1 MISRQVEAVR
11 AALEQ
16 AGIEFLNGD
25 APGVRLHAKGASKR
39 KRRTRTQVGRLFAAK
54 KRAQGVAA
62 PGEFSDQFQREEQG
76 GTNLVG
82 YPTIAL
88 DLGRFNLERWTTRP
102 EEEAPPFADGALR
115 VAAKATLLRSDIPA
129 NGGAWGDGKGQ
140 MCGRMELQMRYCRA
154 AGCLSVAP

>member
-1 MISRQVEAVR
+1 MISSAQFRAARDLLRWTARELARRAIVSVSTVNLIENAEGVPSVTSKQVEAVQ

-25 APGVRLHAKGASKR
+25 TPGVRLHAKGASKR

-76 GTNLVG
+76 EPTWSDTRL
-82 YPTIAL
+82 YPSI
-88 DLGRFNLERWTTRP
+88 
-102 EEEAPPFADGALR
+102 
-115 VAAKATLLRSDIPA
+115 
-129 NGGAWGDGKGQ
+129 
-140 MCGRMELQMRYCRA
+140 
-154 AGCLSVAP
+154 